1 MWGTA
6 GLPASAVGRMAVTGR
21 MPCTLLMPGCHT
33 CLSCALP
40 AQVLLSLPSFTSDL
54 KLGRQQLEAARQ
66 PLSSSGVFSALLD
79 CVTAKEGAFG

>member
-1 MWGTA
+1 
-6 GLPASAVGRMAVTGR
+6 MAVTGR

-33 CLSCALP
+33 CLACALP

-79 CVTAKEGAFG
+79 CVTAKEGASG